1 MIIATIQGKNKKE
14 ETITTLN
21 GEFIHND
28 EEQRYIDEIYR
39 NTRKIKYKNKQGI
52 YPVKDKFLAFA
63 EHPENDDIGR
73 IRTAMIFYDKNTSKK
88 EIDKTLEVM
97 GLDIRN
103 FNELLN
109 KYKQKR
115 IIINVTVFL
124 TLTACAIF
132 LYYLF

>member
-21 GEFIHND
+21 GEFIHNK

-73 IRTAMIFYDKNTSKK
+73 IRTAMIFYDKNTPKK

>member
-52 YPVKDKFLAFA
+52 YPVKDKFLAFP

>member
-1 MIIATIQGKNKKE
+1 
-14 ETITTLN
+14 
-21 GEFIHND
+21 
-28 EEQRYIDEIYR
+28 
-39 NTRKIKYKNKQGI
+39 
-52 YPVKDKFLAFA
+52 
-63 EHPENDDIGR
+63 
-73 IRTAMIFYDKNTSKK
+73 MIFYDKNTPKK